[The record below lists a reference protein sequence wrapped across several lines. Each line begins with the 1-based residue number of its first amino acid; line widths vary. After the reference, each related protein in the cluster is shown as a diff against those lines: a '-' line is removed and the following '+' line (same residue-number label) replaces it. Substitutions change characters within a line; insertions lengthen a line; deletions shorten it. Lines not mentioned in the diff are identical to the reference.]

1 MKQYRS
7 YQKILI
13 CVLPFVSAVLLYLI
27 SIFVIKYITFPECP
41 SFGFLHI
48 YCPGCGM
55 TRAVT
60 ALVHGDIL
68 LSLRQNLM
76 LVLGIVI
83 FAVYYL
89 EFVIRAFGKPVRF
102 PIHNI
107 KLLYVFLAFL
117 AIYSIARNFVPAIAP
132 I

>member
-1 MKQYRS
+1 MKQYKP

-13 CVLPFVSAVLLYLI
+13 CILPFVSAVLLYFI
-27 SIFVIKYITFPECP
+27 SIFVLKYITFPECP
-41 SFGFLHI
+41 SFRFLHI

-55 TRAVT
+55 TRAAA
-60 ALVHGDIL
+60 ALIHGDIL

-76 LVLGIVI
+76 LVLGIII

-89 EFVIRAFGKPVRF
+89 EFAIRAFGKPVRF

-107 KLLYVFLAFL
+107 KLLYVFLAFF

>member
-1 MKQYRS
+1 
-7 YQKILI
+7 
-13 CVLPFVSAVLLYLI
+13 
-27 SIFVIKYITFPECP
+27 
-41 SFGFLHI
+41 
-48 YCPGCGM
+48 M
-55 TRAVT
+55 TRAAA
-60 ALVHGDIL
+60 ALIHGDIL

-76 LVLGIVI
+76 LVLGIII

-89 EFVIRAFGKPVRF
+89 EFAIWAFGKPVRF